1 MARITVEDCL
11 EHTENRFDLVLRS
24 TKRARQLANGAEAML
39 PWDNDKPTVVA
50 LREIAEGLVPA
61 SFFDPVEVIPA
72 ETDLD
77 AADAEA
83 ETGEVAVAETGEVA
97 VAETGEVAVAETGE
111 VAVAETGEVVVAAG
125 DTTAAAANDEPA
137 AGEAGATDTDPEPET
152 DPKT

>member
-11 EHTENRFDLVLRS
+11 EYTENRFDLVLRS

-61 SFFDPVEVIPA
+61 SFFDPVEVIPE

-77 AADAEA
+77 AADADAEA
-83 ETGEVAVAETGEVA
+83 EAGEVAA
-97 VAETGEVAVAETGE
+97 
-111 VAVAETGEVVVAAG
+111 AAG
-125 DTTAAAANDEPA
+125 DTTAAAANDESA
-137 AGEAGATDTDPEPET
+137 ADEAGATEAKADPET
-152 DPKT
+152 DPET